1 MGSESLQIE
10 NYLLR
15 GRENALSLRE
25 LRRITGLHPRKIT
38 ESVQRARR
46 RGVPVLS
53 SSHPG
58 GYFIAATT
66 EEKTRFERSMRHRA
80 RETLVTLR
88 YLRQARVEGDAADG

>member
-1 MGSESLQIE
+1 MYEIE
-10 NYLLR
+10 RYLLR

-38 ESVQRARR
+38 EAVQRARR

-58 GYFIAATT
+58 GYFIAATE
-66 EEKTRFERSMRHRA
+66 EEKAAFERSMRHRA
-80 RETLVTLR
+80 RETLTTLR
-88 YLRQARVEGDAADG
+88 YLRQAQVEEDVADG